1 MRKILHY
8 PNLKSIL
15 IVENILK
22 EEKNPISREDI
33 KRLMMKKIMHRT
45 LNLILIYLEESGKII
60 DNEKGVKWIFKTD
73 EHLKKIIE
81 KDYKLYGF

>member
-8 PNLKSIL
+8 PNLKTIL

-33 KRLMMKKIMHRT
+33 KRLMMKKIMHQT

-73 EHLKKIIE
+73 EQLKKIIE